1 MSLTEKGLTAVLW
14 KLNFLIKP
22 KVYIYWYSFSLNNFK
37 IGNSLLKSDPRTD
50 NSYH

>member
-22 KVYIYWYSFSLNNFK
+22 KVYIYWYSFSLNNF
-37 IGNSLLKSDPRTD
+37 NSLLKSDPRTD
-50 NSYH
+50 NLYH